1 MYGLNF
7 HKEDIAR
14 ITNTIK
20 FIVLENQASSIR
32 AENALQKYIMTKN
45 GGIKV
50 AYMWRLSKCSKI
62 IKTGDDGHD
71 MTILPSTRPQTTTLN
86 IVAYIGMF
94 LCINLIQRVV
104 ICSADL
110 KVRQIMSI

>member
-32 AENALQKYIMTKN
+32 AENALQKYI
-45 GGIKV
+45 V
-50 AYMWRLSKCSKI
+50 S
-62 IKTGDDGHD
+62 
-71 MTILPSTRPQTTTLN
+71 IL
-86 IVAYIGMF
+86 
-94 LCINLIQRVV
+94 
-104 ICSADL
+104 
-110 KVRQIMSI
+110 

>member
-32 AENALQKYIMTKN
+32 AENALQKYIMTKMVALKWPIC
-45 GGIKV
+45 GGF
-50 AYMWRLSKCSKI
+50 
-62 IKTGDDGHD
+62 
-71 MTILPSTRPQTTTLN
+71 LN
-86 IVAYIGMF
+86 V
-94 LCINLIQRVV
+94 
-104 ICSADL
+104 L
-110 KVRQIMSI
+110 K